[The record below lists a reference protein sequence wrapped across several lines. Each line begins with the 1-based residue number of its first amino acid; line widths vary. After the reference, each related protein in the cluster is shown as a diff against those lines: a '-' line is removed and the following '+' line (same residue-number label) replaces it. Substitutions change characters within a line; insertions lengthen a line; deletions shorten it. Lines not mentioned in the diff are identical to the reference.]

1 MSTASST
8 STAPASSLDPARFDE
23 LLAKARDGAERRE
36 RERDLPRDLIR
47 ELLDAGFGSA
57 RVPVEAGGEGVDLE
71 TLFDRLIRLAAADS
85 NVSHVFRGHL
95 AFVEQQFFESDDARQ
110 AAWFAELVG
119 GAFVG
124 NAQSELTNTS
134 DLATTLVETDRGLIL
149 NGRKFYTTGSIYA
162 DWIDLSAR
170 FEGEDY
176 QVISSTHVDGVQS
189 IDDWKGFGQQLTG
202 SGTTTF
208 TDVLVDRANVRPSG
222 ADGEFK
228 HAYLMGF
235 FQLVLLAVVAGIGRA
250 AVDDAVAFVRPRRR
264 IFGFAGES
272 LPRDNHLVQSVVGD
286 LSSAAFAARATVLQ
300 CARDLDRAIAG
311 HRRGA
316 PDVAA
321 AVEAQLNV
329 YRAQQTVLPAVI
341 KATGDLFEVGGAS
354 GVDTGLA
361 LDRHWRNAR
370 TIATHN
376 PAIQR
381 KRSIGAF
388 ELNGTSPEWNQQ
400 AAPE

>member
-1 MSTASST
+1 MSRAPST
-8 STAPASSLDPARFDE
+8 STAASALDPAAFTALVAR
-23 LLAKARDGAERRE
+23 ARDGAERRE
-36 RERDLPRDLIR
+36 RERDLPRTLIR
-47 ELLDAGFGSA
+47 DLLDAGFGSA
-57 RVPVEAGGEGVDLE
+57 RVPVEHGGEGVELD

-95 AFVEQQFFESDDARQ
+95 AFVEQQFFEPDADRR
-110 AAWFAELVG
+110 AAWFAEVLRG
-119 GAFVG
+119 GFVG
-124 NAQSELTNTS
+124 NAQSELTSTS
-134 DLATTLVETDRGLIL
+134 DLATTLVEVDGGLLL

-170 FEGEDY
+170 FGDEDY
-176 QVISSTHVDGVQS
+176 QVIASTHADGVQS

-208 TDVLVDRANVRPSG
+208 TDVAIDRANARPYAS
-222 ADGEFK
+222 DSPFR
-228 HAYLMGF
+228 HAYMMGF

-250 AVDDAVAFVRPRRR
+250 AVDDAVTFVQPRRR

-272 LPRDNHLVQSVVGD
+272 LPRENHLVQSVVGD

-300 CARDLDRAIAG
+300 CARDLDRALAAHLG
-311 HRRGA
+311 G
-316 PDVAA
+316 DVDLTAV
-321 AVEAQLNV
+321 VEAQLNV
-329 YRAQQTVLPAVI
+329 YRAQQTVLPAIVT
-341 KATGDLFEVGGAS
+341 ATGDLFEVGGAS
-354 GVDTGLA
+354 SVDTGLA

-381 KRSIGAF
+381 KRSIGAW
-388 ELNGTSPEWNQQ
+388 ELNGTPPEWNQQ
-400 AAPE
+400 AAPK